1 MFFVIT
7 FLILPPLIIL
17 FIVVEFKFSDWAC
30 RQFKFLECQLGKGVY
45 LLLMMTIFLE
55 KSNAVEVVLAIS
67 ISPIILCVI
76 GVGIYEIVENFKP

>member
-76 GVGIYEIVENFKP
+76 GVGIYEIVENVKP